1 MANVKI
7 TDLTAATALG
17 GTELFETVQ
26 SGASVK
32 ASAQQIKTYV
42 GSSLNIT
49 GGVLGSVT
57 ISNSVGSFNSIT
69 ITNGTISSVSISN
82 SVGSFNSVTINNGTI
97 SSVIISN
104 SVGSFNS
111 ITVNNGTI
119 SSVTISSSS
128 LGSVTVNNGVGNFSS
143 LSITTGAIPFNAITN
158 RAIGQFE
165 SHVDQTA
172 TSANVAYVVQMNNAA
187 DFNSGITI
195 ASSTNVTVAATGIY
209 SVNASIQFA
218 NSDSTNHNSTFWFR
232 KDGTNIPNSA
242 SIISVPKV
250 ADGGKTLA
258 QVTIFESMT
267 ISSYVQ
273 LVWSVN
279 NVAVTLDYSSATATA
294 PEVPSVIFNM
304 QRIA

>member
-17 GTELFETVQ
+17 GTELFEVVQ

-69 ITNGTISSVSISN
+69 ITNGTISSVNISN

-97 SSVIISN
+97 SSV
-104 SVGSFNS
+104 
-111 ITVNNGTI
+111 TI

-128 LGSVTVNNGVGNFSS
+128 LGSVTINNAVGEFD
-143 LSITTGAIPFNAITN
+143 SITVTAGAIPFNTITN
-158 RAIGQFE
+158 LSVGQFE
-165 SHVDQTA
+165 SHSDQTA
-172 TSANVAYVVQMNNAA
+172 ASANVANIVQMNNAA
-187 DFNSGITI
+187 GFNSGITI

-209 SVNASIQFA
+209 LINASLQFA
-218 NSDSTNHNSTFWFR
+218 NADTTNHTSTFWFR
-232 KDGTNIPNSA
+232 KNGTNIPNSA

-250 ADGGKTLA
+250 ADGGKTLG
-258 QVTIFESMT
+258 QVTILDSIT
-267 ISSYVQ
+267 VSSYIQ
-273 LVWSVN
+273 LVWSVSN
-279 NVAVTLDYSSATATA
+279 TNITLDYSSATVTA
-294 PEVPSVIFNM
+294 PEVPSVIFNI
-304 QRIA
+304 QRVK

>member
-97 SSVIISN
+97 SSVIISS

-158 RAIGQFE
+158 ISVGQFE

-232 KDGTNIPNSA
+232 KNGTNIPNSA
-242 SIISVPKV
+242 STISVPKV

-267 ISSYVQ
+267 ISSYIQ
-273 LVWSVN
+273 LVWSVDN
-279 NVAVTLDYSSATATA
+279 IAVTLDYSAASGVI

>member
-17 GTELFETVQ
+17 GTELFEVVQ

-69 ITNGTISSVSISN
+69 ITNGTISSVNISN

-97 SSVIISN
+97 SSV
-104 SVGSFNS
+104 
-111 ITVNNGTI
+111 TI

-128 LGSVTVNNGVGNFSS
+128 LGSVTINNAVGEFD
-143 LSITTGAIPFNAITN
+143 SITVTAGAIPFNTITN
-158 RAIGQFE
+158 LSVGQFE
-165 SHVDQTA
+165 SHIDQTA
-172 TSANVAYVVQMNNAA
+172 ASANVANIVQMNNAA
-187 DFNSGITI
+187 GFNSGITI

-209 SVNASIQFA
+209 LINASLQFA
-218 NSDSTNHNSTFWFR
+218 NADTTNHTSTFWFR
-232 KDGTNIPNSA
+232 KNGTNIPNSA

-250 ADGGKTLA
+250 ADGGKTLG
-258 QVTIFESMT
+258 QVTILDSIT
-267 ISSYVQ
+267 VSSYIQ
-273 LVWSVN
+273 LVWSVSN
-279 NVAVTLDYSSATATA
+279 TNITLDYSSATVTA
-294 PEVPSVIFNM
+294 PEVPSVIFNI
-304 QRIA
+304 QRVK

>member
-1 MANVKI
+1 MANIKI

-17 GTELFETVQ
+17 GTELFECVQ
-26 SGASVK
+26 SSSSVK

-69 ITNGTISSVSISN
+69 V
-82 SVGSFNSVTINNGTI
+82 NNGTI
-97 SSVIISN
+97 SSV
-104 SVGSFNS
+104 
-111 ITVNNGTI
+111 TI

-143 LSITTGAIPFNAITN
+143 LAITTGAIPFNTITG
-158 RAIGQFE
+158 RAVAQFE

-172 TSANVAYVVQMNNAA
+172 VSANVAYVAQMDNAA
-187 DFNSGITI
+187 SFNAGITI
-195 ASSTNVTVAATGIY
+195 ASSTNITVAATGVY

-218 NSDSTNHNSTFWFR
+218 NSDTNDHTSTFWFR
-232 KDGTNIPNSA
+232 KNGTNIPNSA
-242 SIISVPKV
+242 SVISVPKI
-250 ADGGKTLA
+250 AEGGKTLA
-258 QVTIFESMT
+258 QVTIFESIT
-267 ISSYVQ
+267 VSSYIQ
-273 LVWSVN
+273 LVWSVS

-294 PEVPSVIFNM
+294 PEVPSVIFNT

>member
-17 GTELFETVQ
+17 GTELFEVVQ

-69 ITNGTISSVSISN
+69 ITNGTISSVNISN

-97 SSVIISN
+97 SSV
-104 SVGSFNS
+104 
-111 ITVNNGTI
+111 TI

-128 LGSVTVNNGVGNFSS
+128 LGSVTINNAVGEFD
-143 LSITTGAIPFNAITN
+143 SITVTAGAIPFNTITN
-158 RAIGQFE
+158 LSVGQFE
-165 SHVDQTA
+165 SHSDQTA
-172 TSANVAYVVQMNNAA
+172 ASANVANIVQMNNAA
-187 DFNSGITI
+187 GFNSGITI

-209 SVNASIQFA
+209 LINASLQFA
-218 NSDSTNHNSTFWFR
+218 NADTTNHTSTFWFR
-232 KDGTNIPNSA
+232 KNGTNIPNSA

-250 ADGGKTLA
+250 ADGGKTLG
-258 QVTIFESMT
+258 QVTIFDSIT
-267 ISSYVQ
+267 VSSYIQ

-279 NVAVTLDYSSATATA
+279 NTNITLDYSSATVTA
-294 PEVPSVIFNM
+294 PEVPSVIFNI
-304 QRIA
+304 QRIK